1 SRRPGRPAA
10 PHRRYRRSP
19 AGLPART
26 EPGHPGTGAA
36 ISGAPA
42 RTSGGA
48 GRPFV
53 GVKGAVERHC
63 RFPCPPHD
71 PLLPPARRGVRGM
84 KFMLMRKAD
93 SETEQGILPT
103 DELFK
108 AMLEYNDR

>member
-1 SRRPGRPAA
+1 GDCHAGLAGRRVAGTGPAECPGGNQLSPVSRRPGRPAA

-53 GVKGAVERHC
+53 GVNRCCRAPLSIPLPAARPTVTTRHEEE
-63 RFPCPPHD
+63 
-71 PLLPPARRGVRGM
+71 AEG
-84 KFMLMRKAD
+84 
-93 SETEQGILPT
+93 
-103 DELFK
+103 
-108 AMLEYNDR
+108 